1 MLINC
6 YIVDAEKVSDQ
17 LSRVHSVDSV
27 ARMCMSVCV
36 CGDKQMTRLSQ
47 GKLVE
52 CVSVLLSETGGYS

>member
-17 LSRVHSVDSV
+17 LSRVHSVDSF

-36 CGDKQMTRLSQ
+36 C
-47 GKLVE
+47 VE
-52 CVSVLLSETGGYS
+52 INI